1 MLSFAGFFMRV
12 TVLTSKV
19 DVGGHPYDPVAD
31 RIAAALRAGNHTA
44 SVFAVDDPRKL
55 IAGLARRKPDL
66 VFNVLEELGTTMF
79 GAVATAGLL
88 ELLGHPYTG
97 GGPGELYVRQ
107 DKALAKKLLRFERIP
122 TPDFAV
128 FSLDAD
134 LETGGNL
141 RLPLF
146 VKPLRMD
153 ASIGIDG
160 KALVRTPQ
168 ALLERVRRIHRQ
180 VGDSALAEEYVDG
193 REFYVGVL
201 GNLSPTAFPPIEV
214 DFSGLPPDA
223 LPIMSGA
230 AKWNE
235 GSAEYKGTKSVVA
248 TGLAPD
254 LVARLQRAALDAY
267 RACRVRDYGR
277 VDLRLAATGDIYVIE
292 VNASCY
298 LEPGGEFAAGAKA
311 AGIEYV
317 DLINRIAQLAVER
330 QAAGV

>member
-1 MLSFAGFFMRV
+1 MRI

-19 DVGGHPYDPVAD
+19 PVGDRPYDPVAD
-31 RIAAALRAGNHTA
+31 GIAAALRKGKHTA
-44 SVFAVDDPRKL
+44 AVFAVDDPRQL
-55 IAGLARRKPDL
+55 IAGLGRRKPEL
-66 VFNVLEELGTTMF
+66 VFNVLEELGDSLF
-79 GAVATAGLL
+79 GAVGTAGLL

-107 DKALAKKLLRFERIP
+107 DKGLAKKLLRFDKIP

-134 LETGGNL
+134 LETTGNL

-160 KALVRTPQ
+160 KALVTTSQ
-168 ALLERVRRIHRQ
+168 ELLDRVRRIHKT
-180 VGDSALAEEYVDG
+180 VGDSAIAEEYVEG

-201 GNLSPTAFPPIEV
+201 GNAMPTAFPPVEA
-214 DFSGLPPDA
+214 DFTGLPA
-223 LPIMSGA
+223 GKLHIMGSA
-230 AKWNE
+230 AKWDE
-235 GSAEYKGTKSVVA
+235 KSVEYKGTKSVLA
-248 TGLAPD
+248 EGLAPE
-254 LVARLQRAALDAY
+254 LVARLQKLAVDAY

-277 VDLRLAATGDIYVIE
+277 VDLRLAATGDLYVIE

-298 LEPGGEFAAGAKA
+298 LEPAGEFATAAAA
-311 AGIEYV
+311 AGLDYV
-317 DLINRIAQLAVER
+317 ALVNKIADLAVER
-330 QAAGV
+330 QKKGK

>member
-1 MLSFAGFFMRV
+1 MRV

-19 DVGGHPYDPVAD
+19 EVNGRPYDPVAD
-31 RIAAALRAGNHTA
+31 HIVKALRAGGHTA
-44 SVFAVDDPRKL
+44 SVLAVDDPKKL
-55 IAGLARRKPDL
+55 ITGLARRKPDL
-66 VFNVLEELGTTMF
+66 VFNVLEELGATMF
-79 GAVATAGLL
+79 GSVCVAGLL
-88 ELLGHPYTG
+88 ELLGYPYTG

-107 DKALAKKLLRFERIP
+107 DKALAKKLLRFEKIP

-160 KALVRTPQ
+160 KALVTTSTE
-168 ALLERVRRIHRQ
+168 LLSRVKRIHTR
-180 VGDSALAEEYVDG
+180 VGDAALAEEYIDG

-201 GNLSPTAFPPIEV
+201 GNAAPVAFPPMEV
-214 DFSGLPPDA
+214 DFSGLPDGKPR
-223 LPIMSGA
+223 IMDGK
-230 AKWNE
+230 AKWDE
-235 GSAEYKGTKSVVA
+235 ASPEFKGTRSVVA
-248 TGLAPD
+248 EGLPD
-254 LVARLQRAALDAY
+254 ELLARLQKVALDAY

-277 VDLRLAATGDIYVIE
+277 VDLRLAGTGDIYVIE

-298 LEPGGEFAAGAKA
+298 LEPTGEFATAAKA
-311 AGIEYV
+311 AGIEYPALV
-317 DLINRIAQLAVER
+317 NRIAELAVER
-330 QAAGV
+330 RVKMNG